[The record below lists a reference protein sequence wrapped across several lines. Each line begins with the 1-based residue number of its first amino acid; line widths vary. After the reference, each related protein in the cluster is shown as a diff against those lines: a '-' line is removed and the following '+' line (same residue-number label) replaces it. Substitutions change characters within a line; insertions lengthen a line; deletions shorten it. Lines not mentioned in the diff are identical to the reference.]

1 MKNSEYNSVVVFER
15 GISFKDDKGNPIK
28 IWGLLFKKEKSNPN
42 DLLMWCLNRYIS
54 YLLSAEGVESRGGE
68 IEQEMWTCD
77 KGKMTLV
84 MTNNMKNFIY
94 RALKKDIISYR
105 IIEYDKAVEILD
117 GENVDSFIVST
128 NPLIRLGLVDGKEEK
143 LDGKKIARQHI
154 LLQKL
159 QTLSQYNQMDDD
171 DNEDVIEVASNQGQK
186 PSELSLSLTEKEK
199 RALKGMLLL
208 EGLDNN
214 LDYKED
220 VSYVKSYDDYIKE
233 NYPTEIAKNYDNS
246 QICYDN
252 RMEKDDLEEEE

>member
-1 MKNSEYNSVVVFER
+1 MKDREYNSVVVFER
-15 GISFKDDKGNPIK
+15 GITFKDDKGNPIK
-28 IWGLLFKKEKSNPN
+28 IWGLLFNKEKSNPN
-42 DLLMWCLNRYIS
+42 DLYMWSLNRYIC

-94 RALKKDIISYR
+94 KSLKKDTISYR
-105 IIEYDKAVEILD
+105 IIEYDKTVEIMN
-117 GENVDSFIVST
+117 GEHVDSFIVSP
-128 NPLIRLGLVDGKEEK
+128 NPLIRLGLVEGKEEK

-159 QTLSQYNQMDDD
+159 QTLSEYNLMDEG
-171 DNEDVIEVASNQGQK
+171 DNEDEIEVASSQGQK
-186 PSELSLSLTEKEK
+186 PSELSLSLTEREK
-199 RALKGMLLL
+199 RALRGMLLL
-208 EGLDNN
+208 EGLDND

-233 NYPTEIAKNYDNS
+233 NYPIEIAKNYDNS

-252 RMEKDDLEEEE
+252 RMEDDDLEEEE